1 MKFYYENIAHLCA
14 KNTVLTEEDIKILA
28 KTSEQLIAIAQTEKL
43 DVFIN
48 CMCADGNGCI
58 TVSQALCDDTMYNMS
73 TVGLIIRGEDEPAVL
88 RTLRY
93 GIETRDMW
101 ATSYTTTAG
110 NMIVQR
116 VSPIKNGDVT
126 IGALIRERRLLQ
138 AEVDSWSRESP
149 WIPVNYGQYPYLK
162 YSEWLA
168 ECVHEAVIIVDE
180 DGIVVFRNQQAKIIY
195 HEYGYIYDIM
205 NKPYNS
211 ISMHGNLVVGAGIE
225 NAFHEEE
232 LSTSGHYYHIKQYC
246 YYDNS
251 FFYIIILR
259 DITQEKE
266 KEENLVL
273 KSVVLREA
281 HHRIKNNLQTIYNL
295 LDMQRRRVSAQE
307 SVTALGEAMGRIMS
321 IASSYEMLMMRGT
334 EQISITD
341 TIRMVIDKFMVLIKD
356 VKTEI
361 EVSIT
366 GDDIGV
372 DADCATDIVLVINE
386 LLQNSF
392 KYAFV
397 GKEKGHISICLLE
410 RPLYSE
416 ITVADDGV
424 GFDWDKKLVQSD
436 GMGLQIARN
445 IVINKLKGN
454 LSCQSDSSG
463 TKITFDFKCHKST

>member
-1 MKFYYENIAHLCA
+1 MKRYIEDIFHLCKKYTA
-14 KNTVLTEEDIKILA
+14 LTEKDIRIIHKA
-28 KTSEQLIAIAQTEKL
+28 SEQLIPIAETEQK

-48 CMCADGNGCI
+48 CMCPDGNACI
-58 TVSQALCDDTMYNMS
+58 TVSLAHCDYSMYDIS
-73 TVGLIIRGEDEPAVL
+73 SVGLIIRGEDEPAVL

-93 GIETRDMW
+93 GIETRDLR
-101 ATSYTTTAG
+101 ATSYTTTAR
-110 NMIVQR
+110 NMVVQH

-138 AEVDSWSRESP
+138 AEIDSMIRQSP
-149 WIPVNYGQYPYLK
+149 WIPADNSQYPYLK
-162 YSEWLA
+162 YLEWLA
-168 ECVHEAVIIVDE
+168 ECVHEAVIILNE
-180 DGIVVFRNQQAKIIY
+180 DGVVVFRNQQAKTMY

-232 LSTSGHYYHIKQYC
+232 LSTAGHYYHIKQYC
-246 YYDNS
+246 YYDDS
-251 FFYIIILR
+251 FLYIIVLR
-259 DITQEKE
+259 DITREKE
-266 KEENLVL
+266 KEEDLVS
-273 KSVVLREA
+273 KSVILREA

-307 SVTALGEAMGRIMS
+307 SAAALGEAMGRIMS
-321 IASSYEMLMMRGT
+321 ISSSYEMLMMHGT

-341 TIRMVIDKFMVLIKD
+341 TIRMVKDKFMVLIKD

-361 EVSIT
+361 GINIT
-366 GDDIGV
+366 GDDIWV
-372 DADCATDIVLVINE
+372 NADCATDIVLVINE

-392 KYAFV
+392 KYAFS
-397 GKEKGHISICLLE
+397 GKEKGHINICLFE
-410 RPLYSE
+410 RPLYSK
-416 ITVADDGV
+416 ITVTDDGV
-424 GFDWDKKLVQSD
+424 GFNWDKELAQSN

-445 IVINKLKGN
+445 IVTTKLKGN